1 MRPGALFVNVAR
13 GRLVDEAALLAALES
28 GQVGGAGLDVFE
40 REPADPASPL
50 VQHPHVIA
58 TPHVGWHTGLMFRQT
73 SEVFAA
79 NLLRYGRGEQP
90 LWTVNEPAFVRRR
103 PATGLSG
110 QQGGGT

>member
-1 MRPGALFVNVAR
+1 
-13 GRLVDEAALLAALES
+13 
-28 GQVGGAGLDVFE
+28 
-40 REPADPASPL
+40 
-50 VQHPHVIA
+50 
-58 TPHVGWHTGLMFRQT
+58 VGWHTGLMFRQT